1 MQQMISGRELGARLI
16 NALGLPSEITEIDIR
31 LRVDEPATL
40 TVKRLLGVDEAGE
53 LTSELSR
60 FGLID
65 MDPRDPIDRAAD
77 KALAGIK
84 AKYQAALDWLD
95 AEHVSN
101 CYALADMDGS
111 PV

>member
-1 MQQMISGRELGARLI
+1 MQQMVSSQELGTRLI
-16 NALGLPSEITEIDIR
+16 NALGLPSGVTEIDIS
-31 LRVDEPATL
+31 LRVGEPVIM
-40 TVKRLLGVDEAGE
+40 TVSRFLGVDEAGE

-95 AEHVSN
+95 AKHVSN
-101 CYALADMDGS
+101 CFALAEGYR
-111 PV
+111 